1 MASALALLAARSGRG
16 RGVAGIVASAARCL
30 STDAPQPATPGKY
43 VRALAIGLKNDSAM
57 TYHAQGPSAGWV
69 TAGML
74 LRMRRP
80 RAARSLMG
88 RWSEG
93 CLTVSADD
101 TVAQAV
107 RLMAAHEVGCLV
119 ALEPRTDAVAGVITE
134 RQYSRRIILEG
145 RSSDTTKVREVMK
158 TAMVCVNAEEKLE
171 TVAEVLSQKR
181 VRHLPVV
188 GGPEMVGAPGEAHVL
203 KLPAPVTALRGVVSV
218 KDVAWLLYC
227 ILRNELQGRGI
238 GSITV
243 RDIQA
248 RMAVPPAPPGSAQH
262 HVPFS
267 IHEERSVLDAIA
279 EMARLGSHA
288 LVVVDS
294 RGTLAGIITERDYIY
309 KIKVEGRTSV
319 DTLIR
324 DVMTR
329 TPWCASP
336 DFTLDDILSLMTR
349 YGFRHLPI
357 VGALGGVPAEGR
369 EAAEMS
375 GTHGPIRP
383 RCLGLLSIVDVMRTI
398 CEWPDRPMGWPDGKP
413 PPVGPE

>member
-1 MASALALLAARSGRG
+1 
-16 RGVAGIVASAARCL
+16 
-30 STDAPQPATPGKY
+30 
-43 VRALAIGLKNDSAM
+43 
-57 TYHAQGPSAGWV
+57 
-69 TAGML
+69 ML

-80 RAARSLMG
+80 RAAHSLMG

-145 RSSDTTKVREVMK
+145 RSSDTTLVREVMK
-158 TAMVCVNAEEKLE
+158 TNIVCVNAEEKLE
-171 TVAEVLSQKR
+171 TIAEVLSQKR

-188 GGPEMVGAPGEAHVL
+188 GGPDMASSPGESHVL
-203 KLPAPVTALRGVVSV
+203 KLPAPVTALRGVISV
-218 KDVAWLLYC
+218 KDAAWLLFC

-248 RMAVPPAPPGSAQH
+248 RMAVPPAPQGAPEH

-288 LVVVDS
+288 LVAVDS
-294 RGTLAGIITERDYIY
+294 RGMLAGIITERDYIY
-309 KIKVEGRTSV
+309 KSACPRHGYCV
-319 DTLIR
+319 L
-324 DVMTR
+324 
-329 TPWCASP
+329 AS
-336 DFTLDDILSLMTR
+336 LLL
-349 YGFRHLPI
+349 
-357 VGALGGVPAEGR
+357 ALTHAIHDPAYRSQG
-369 EAAEMS
+369 
-375 GTHGPIRP
+375 
-383 RCLGLLSIVDVMRTI
+383 
-398 CEWPDRPMGWPDGKP
+398 
-413 PPVGPE
+413 

>member
-1 MASALALLAARSGRG
+1 MASTLARLAARSRG
-16 RGVAGIVASAARCL
+16 RGASSLCSSL
-30 STDAPQPATPGKY
+30 SPPFSADAYSTNGGEQAPRSAPGKY
-43 VRALAIGLKNDSAM
+43 
-57 TYHAQGPSAGWV
+57 GPSAGWV

-80 RAARSLMG
+80 RAAQSLLG
-88 RWSEG
+88 RWNEG

-145 RSSDTTKVREVMK
+145 RSSDTTLVREVMK
-158 TAMVCVNAEEKLE
+158 TDIICVNAEEKLE
-171 TVAEVLSQKR
+171 AVAEVLSQKR

-188 GGPEMVGAPGEAHVL
+188 GGPDMTGAPGPSHVL

-218 KDVAWLLYC
+218 KDVAWLLFC

-243 RDIQA
+243 RDIAA
-248 RMAVPPAPPGSAQH
+248 RMAVPPAPPGASQH

-288 LVVVDS
+288 LVAVDGAG
-294 RGTLAGIITERDYIY
+294 RLAGIVTERDYVY
-309 KIKVEGRTSV
+309 KVKVEGKRSV
-319 DTLIR
+319 DTLVR

-329 TPWCASP
+329 TPWCASV
-336 DFTLDDILSLMTR
+336 DFTLDDVLSLMTR

-357 VGALGGVPAEGR
+357 VGALGDVPPDGQQQQL
-369 EAAEMS
+369 S
-375 GTHGPIRP
+375 SHGPIRP

-398 CEWPDRPMGWPDGKP
+398 CEWPERPMGWPDGKP
-413 PPVGPE
+413 PLVGPE